1 VGKKS
6 SGHITLAPKGTI
18 EDSRQ
23 TSKALQWHLDG
34 ESYEDVGARLG
45 CSAWK
50 AREIISLGYA
60 RQLTETADELRAA
73 EELRLN
79 ELTKKLNDDLRVA
92 GDQNTR
98 NGIYG
103 LLLKVSA
110 ERTRLLGL
118 AIPPGTPDNRVP
130 AVTLG

>member
-1 VGKKS
+1 MGEKS
-6 SGHITLAPKGTI
+6 SGRITVAPNGIT

-23 TSKALQWHLDG
+23 TAKALQWHLDG
-34 ESYEDVGARLG
+34 ESYEAVGDRLG

-79 ELTKKLNDDLRVA
+79 ELTKKLNDDLRIA
-92 GDQNTR
+92 ADQNSR

-103 LLLKVSA
+103 LLLKLSA
-110 ERTRLLGL
+110 ERSRLFGL
-118 AIPPGTPDNRVP
+118 AIPPGTPDNRIPGVS
-130 AVTLG
+130 VG